1 MTARR
6 SGQGNSATIAV
17 PTSTPPAPS
26 QVDDR
31 RNEAVRCL
39 LNHMVEPH
47 SPAPLRN
54 GRPSGH
60 STSGAETSV
69 RFPSYTPD
77 TAVGKAADLLA
88 DIIERHGS
96 AGAMVR
102 TMAGSASILGG
113 YLDLS
118 RAMKRSKLDRQLSE
132 RISLAVQDKL
142 GCGLCLQAHT
152 SAAEA
157 LGISRDEI
165 TRARIGGSADP
176 RINAVVDFGRRVHT
190 DPSSIS
196 DDDVRGLRSIGLTDR
211 DILDIVGL
219 VALNVLTG
227 TFNLVAGLRLEA
239 GSRHVA

>member
-1 MTARR
+1 M
-6 SGQGNSATIAV
+6 
-17 PTSTPPAPS
+17 
-26 QVDDR
+26 
-31 RNEAVRCL
+31 
-39 LNHMVEPH
+39 
-47 SPAPLRN
+47 
-54 GRPSGH
+54 
-60 STSGAETSV
+60 
-69 RFPSYTPD
+69 RFPSHTPD

-88 DIIERHGS
+88 DIVERHGS
-96 AGAMVR
+96 AGTMVR
-102 TMAGSASILGG
+102 TMAGSASILAG

-132 RISLAVQDKL
+132 RISLAVQDQL
-142 GCGLCLQAHT
+142 GCELCLQAHT

-157 LGISRDEI
+157 LGISEDEI
-165 TRARIGGSADP
+165 TRARTGGSADA
-176 RINAVVDFGRRVHT
+176 RISAVVNFGRRVYT

>member
-1 MTARR
+1 M
-6 SGQGNSATIAV
+6 
-17 PTSTPPAPS
+17 
-26 QVDDR
+26 
-31 RNEAVRCL
+31 
-39 LNHMVEPH
+39 
-47 SPAPLRN
+47 
-54 GRPSGH
+54 
-60 STSGAETSV
+60 
-69 RFPSYTPD
+69 RFPSHTPD

-96 AGAMVR
+96 AGTMVR
-102 TMAGSASILGG
+102 TMAGSASILAG

-132 RISLAVQDKL
+132 RISLAVQDQL

-157 LGISRDEI
+157 LGISEDEI
-165 TRARIGGSADP
+165 TRARKGGSADA
-176 RINAVVDFGRRVHT
+176 RINAVVDFGRRVYT

-196 DDDVRGLRSIGLTDR
+196 DDDVRGLRDLGLTDR

-227 TFNLVAGLRLEA
+227 TFNLVAGLRLE
-239 GSRHVA
+239 GDTRQVA